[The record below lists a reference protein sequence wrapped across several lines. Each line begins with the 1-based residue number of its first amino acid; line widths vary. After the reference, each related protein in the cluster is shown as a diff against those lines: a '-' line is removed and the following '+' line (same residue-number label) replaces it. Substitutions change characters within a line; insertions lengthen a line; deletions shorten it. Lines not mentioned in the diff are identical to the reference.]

1 MSRPEVTALIER
13 GNVTAEEI
21 LSLSCTYSEWVT
33 LVPAMTDEAF
43 ADRVEQALRNPQGEP
58 IGSVY
63 APELLRRFKGT
74 ARAAR
79 VYAESLDNV
88 REALGQEETHYL
100 VIADD
105 VEELVKA
112 VELCSS
118 DGGCRAMTVLTRLR
132 QRDV

>member
-1 MSRPEVTALIER
+1 LSRPEVTALVER

-21 LSLSCTYSEWVT
+21 LALSCTYSEWVE
-33 LVPAMTDEAF
+33 LIPAMTDEAF
-43 ADRVEQALRNPQGEP
+43 AARVEQALRNPQGEP
-58 IGSVY
+58 FQAVY

-88 REALGQEETHYL
+88 REALGQEQTHYL

-112 VELCSS
+112 VELCAS
-118 DGGCRAMTVLTRLR
+118 DGGCRAMTVLTKLR
-132 QRDV
+132 MRDL